1 MKHSRFVWSF
11 VSSNSI
17 IFLRSSKMLVIKE
30 CGTDFF
36 RAYKACLTVAAYYN
50 MFNFR
55 QREEGGIES
64 VFRCMKVLLV
74 EDW

>member
-1 MKHSRFVWSF
+1 
-11 VSSNSI
+11 
-17 IFLRSSKMLVIKE
+17 MLVIKE

-55 QREEGGIES
+55 QREKGGIGFLS
-64 VFRCMKVLLV
+64 SFVT
-74 EDW
+74 